1 MKAQLPY
8 HYKNYIFDL
17 YGTLVDI
24 HTDENAPAL
33 WEKMCLFY
41 GYYGANY
48 SPEELHSAW
57 DSLTELYRREA
68 KKHTPSVFSKEEQS
82 SGNTA
87 SSWLPPASDKT
98 RAETESTDAAHIQ
111 QSRADQDY
119 EASPEI
125 DLSCVVK
132 TLYHQKGITPSPDL
146 VVHTGQFFRVLS
158 TEYIRMYDGTVE
170 MLEHLRTAGKKIWLL
185 SNAQR
190 IFTQYELRLLGL
202 DQRFDGILISSDY
215 GVGKPDPFFF
225 HQLTEQF
232 GLDFKKSLF
241 IGNDAVND
249 IGGAR
254 RAGLDSFY
262 VHSNLSFVTPDW
274 IHASASASN
283 SPSGAFS
290 GAFSDVSSKAS
301 LNASPHE
308 KAPSKNASSPLMHFQ
323 LGGTINYTLMDFT
336 GWTI

>member
-1 MKAQLPY
+1 MQ
-8 HYKNYIFDL
+8 
-17 YGTLVDI
+17 TSR
-24 HTDENAPAL
+24 PA
-33 WEKMCLFY
+33 
-41 GYYGANY
+41 
-48 SPEELHSAW
+48 
-57 DSLTELYRREA
+57 
-68 KKHTPSVFSKEEQS
+68 
-82 SGNTA
+82 
-87 SSWLPPASDKT
+87 
-98 RAETESTDAAHIQ
+98 
-111 QSRADQDY
+111 QDY

-125 DLSCVVK
+125 DLSCVIQA
-132 TLYHQKGITPSPDL
+132 LYEQKKVIPSPDL
-146 VVHTGQFFRVLS
+146 VLHTGQFFRVLS
-158 TEYIRMYDGTVE
+158 TEYIRLYDGTVK

-232 GLDFKKSLF
+232 GLDFKESLY

-274 IHASASASN
+274 IHASASVSA

-290 GAFSDVSSKAS
+290 GAFSGTSSKAS
-301 LNASPHE
+301 LNASPHK
-308 KAPSKNASSPLMHFQ
+308 KAPDKNASSPLMHFQ
-323 LGGTINYTLMDFT
+323 LGDTVNYTLMDFT